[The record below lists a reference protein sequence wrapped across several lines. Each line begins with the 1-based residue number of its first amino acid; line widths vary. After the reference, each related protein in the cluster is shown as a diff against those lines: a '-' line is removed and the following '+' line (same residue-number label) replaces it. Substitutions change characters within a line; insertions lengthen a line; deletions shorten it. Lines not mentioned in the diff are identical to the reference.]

1 MLCLQFI
8 NTSNLPKDFTNAQN
22 TLFVWSAIKKQVT
35 FNRAD
40 LDDDEYEETKKE
52 TLEQLKEFKE
62 SLDKILGGDM
72 TLVDHFNGMQLVWF
86 AKACF
91 HCTVFPSKYPPRRG
105 LLSTGIHLYLITA
118 VLKLVIIY
126 K

>member
-91 HCTVFPSKYPPRRG
+91 HCTVFSSKYSTKERFTFYRYPPVPNNSCAEIG
-105 LLSTGIHLYLITA
+105 DHI
-118 VLKLVIIY
+118 
-126 K
+126 